1 MRTLSILAL
10 LLLPSLAFWQEN
22 ESQQEATVYV
32 PFACSVGETYN
43 YRVTETKYKAGQVK
57 SAGVKNLELKI
68 LSVNDE
74 KIVAAMKLVA
84 QLDEAHLKKI
94 ESDPVA
100 KSMKEMWES
109 LVFKVVLTRDGIF
122 SEFQNVEE
130 IEAAVAKNREMILK
144 IVNEMRPALMK
155 MGKDPAVF
163 DRMIAMVLEQ
173 HGSTQA
179 ATGQI
184 LTPLNL
190 ILRFVDTELEIGKPQ
205 VAQTEVDMG
214 VVSGLPATETHRVV
228 EVDRKSNL
236 AVIQYQMRIEGQ
248 EAATK
253 FQKGIDDYVQKI
265 DPNHKPKTSFV
276 KATIVS
282 DSLLEGRMDLNSGW
296 PEAVILTSKM
306 NNLKDDQLLVKRKV
320 EVQRIKAKK

>member
-10 LLLPSLAFWQEN
+10 LLLPSLAFCQEN

-236 AVIQYQMRIEGQ
+236 AVIQYQVRIEGQ

-253 FQKGIDDYVQKI
+253 FQKGIDAYVQKI
-265 DPNHKPKTSFV
+265 NPNHKPKTSFA

-282 DSLLEGRMDLNSGW
+282 DSLIEGRMDLNSGW
-296 PEAVILTSKM
+296 PESVTFTSKM
-306 NNLKDDQLLVKRKV
+306 NNLRDDQLLLERKV